1 MIIVI
6 YVTTGFSVKMIK
18 KEAVIDIKHLELD
31 EMLDEIKKIKSK
43 KITFK
48 LGHEGT
54 IPLIETLFNADNLK
68 VDRTPYSIKS
78 GDILYL
84 AMPNKR
90 LDPGTEVSAD
100 ELETIATY
108 YKVTVK

>member
-1 MIIVI
+1 MI

-18 KEAVIDIKHLELD
+18 DEAVLDVQHLELD
-31 EMLDEIKKIKSK
+31 EMLKEIETIKSQE
-43 KITFK
+43 IDFK

-54 IPLIETLFNADNLK
+54 IPLIETLFNVDNLK

-90 LDPGTEVSAD
+90 LEPGTEISAD